1 MSKPHFS
8 LAIAKN
14 SLIAMAVSAA
24 LATPVVAL
32 AADSAEPSSNRYIIH
47 YKADQL
53 AQSNVSLRPGQSH
66 EQAALQLSARA
77 LERLGAKTKLILGP
91 QRAIAAELP
100 DAVYK
105 RLQADPTIELIE
117 PDLVRRPM
125 AQQTPYGYTMVQA
138 DQVSDQFASNQTVC
152 VIDSGL
158 DLPHEDFLDANIT
171 GTNDPG
177 TGNWFEAGGPHG
189 THVAGTIAALNN
201 DVGIVGVLP
210 NGELKLHIVKVF
222 NAAGWGYSSS
232 LVNAINVCADNG
244 STVVNMSLGGAG
256 SSVAESNAMQSI
268 YDSGVLLVA
277 AAGNGGNTSLS
288 YPASYDSVISVA
300 AVDDT
305 KTLAGFSQRNA
316 QVELAGPGVDVRS
329 TYPEGT
335 GMESMLSVDGVVFDP
350 NPLDNA
356 GSGSISAEIA
366 SCGLGLTT
374 CDDMVGKVCL
384 IQRGEVAF
392 AQKVESCQD
401 GGGLAAIIYNN
412 ESGNFSGT
420 LGDNPTTTIPAV
432 SLSLEEGEVLM
443 GQLGD
448 VADLTSGAS
457 NYGLMSGTSMAS
469 PHVAGVAA
477 LVWSHFP
484 DCSNDEIRS
493 ALGASAE
500 DLGAPGRDTSYGW
513 GLVQAKDAFDYLT
526 THGCEGSGDPVD
538 PDPDPTPPGTVELE
552 NDVPVT
558 DLAGDSGEQ
567 LFFTLDVP
575 ADSSDLSFVMSGGT
589 GDADLYVKFGS
600 EPSLSDW
607 DCRPFNFGNEESCS
621 FETPMEGTY
630 HVMINGYTAFSGV
643 SLVGSFTAADIPD
656 DPDEPD
662 AGGYVV
668 NDISIARRNWDYY
681 SVDVPAGASS
691 LVVEISGGRGDA
703 DLHVRHGAVP
713 TATQYD
719 CKPSTNGNNEVCTFS
734 NPTEGTWHIGLHAFR
749 AVSNLTL
756 KVSYE

>member
-1 MSKPHFS
+1 
-8 LAIAKN
+8 
-14 SLIAMAVSAA
+14 
-24 LATPVVAL
+24 
-32 AADSAEPSSNRYIIH
+32 
-47 YKADQL
+47 
-53 AQSNVSLRPGQSH
+53 
-66 EQAALQLSARA
+66 
-77 LERLGAKTKLILGP
+77 
-91 QRAIAAELP
+91 
-100 DAVYK
+100 
-105 RLQADPTIELIE
+105 
-117 PDLVRRPM
+117 
-125 AQQTPYGYTMVQA
+125 MVQA
-138 DQVSDQFASNQTVC
+138 DQLSDQFASNQTVC

-210 NGELKLHIVKVF
+210 NGEVKLHIVKVF

-244 STVVNMSLGGAG
+244 SSVVNMSLGGAG
-256 SSVAESNAMQSI
+256 SSVAERNALQSI
-268 YDSGVLLVA
+268 YDDGVLLVA
-277 AAGNGGNTSLS
+277 AAGNGGNTALS

-300 AVDDT
+300 AVDEN
-305 KTLAGFSQRNA
+305 KALASFSQRNA
-316 QVELAGPGVDVRS
+316 QVELAAPGVDVRS

-335 GMESMLSVDGVVFDP
+335 GVESLLSVDGIAFHP
-350 NPLDNA
+350 NPISGA
-356 GSGSISAEIA
+356 GSGSVSAEIA
-366 SCGLGLTT
+366 SCGLGIST
-374 CDDMVGKVCL
+374 CDDMAGKVCL

-392 AQKVESCQD
+392 SQKVESCED
-401 GGGLAAIIYNN
+401 GGGLAALIYNN
-412 ESGNFSGT
+412 EPGNFSGT
-420 LGDNPTTTIPAV
+420 IGDNPTTTIPAV

-443 GQLGD
+443 QQLGD
-448 VADLTSGAS
+448 VAELTSGAS

-493 ALGASAE
+493 ALAASAE

-513 GLVQAKDAFDYLT
+513 GLVQAKDAFDYLAA
-526 THGCEGSGDPVD
+526 HGCEGSGDPID
-538 PDPDPTPPGTVELE
+538 PDPDPTPPGTIVLE
-552 NDVPVT
+552 NGVPVT
-558 DLAGDSGEQ
+558 DLSGATDEQ

-575 ADSSDLSFVMSGGT
+575 ADASDLSFVMSGGT

-607 DCRPFNFGNEESCS
+607 DCRPYNFGNEESCT

-630 HVMINGYTAFSGV
+630 HVMINGYLAFSGV
-643 SLVGSFTAADIPD
+643 SLVGSFTEAEV
-656 DPDEPD
+656 PDEPD
-662 AGGYVV
+662 AGGYVI

-681 SVDVPAGASS
+681 SVEVPEGASS

-719 CKPSTNGNNEVCTFS
+719 CKPGLNGNNEVCSFTA
-734 NPTEGTWHIGLHAFR
+734 PAAGTWHIGLHAFR
-749 AVSNLTL
+749 AVRNLKL
-756 KVSYE
+756 EVSYQ